1 MEITRDGAAWGTM
14 EVEEHGTQIQFHASG
29 TLPRY
34 GEILRVWGMREGCQP
49 LLIGVA
55 EPDGA
60 GLVVDRAMSRQYLS
74 SLGYD
79 ALPDFYTAGTQPP
92 KAGQQEIRDPL
103 IEQAIK
109 QKTVM
114 MQKQAD
120 ILRLSCPF
128 APDVAFPLAFIFGC
142 CTVKDGTATVIWDRK
157 KGCPCMDSPEMG

>member
-14 EVEEHGTQIQFHASG
+14 EIKEHGTQVQFHASG

-60 GLVVDRAMSRQYLS
+60 GLAIDRTMSRQYLS

-79 ALPDFYTAGTQPP
+79 ALPEYYTAGTQPP
-92 KAGQQEIRDPL
+92 KAGKQNVSDPL
-103 IEQAIK
+103 IEQAIE
-109 QKTVM
+109 QKEVT
-114 MQKQAD
+114 MQKQED

-128 APDVAFPLAFIFGC
+128 TGDAAFPLAFIFAC
-142 CTVKDGTATVIWDRK
+142 CTVKDGTATVLWDRK
-157 KGCPCMDSPEMG
+157 KGCPCTDSPQ

>member
-14 EVEEHGTQIQFHASG
+14 EIKEHGTQVQFHASG

-60 GLVVDRAMSRQYLS
+60 GLVIDRTMSRQYLS

-92 KAGQQEIRDPL
+92 KAGQQHICDPL
-103 IEQAIK
+103 IEQAMTREGI
-109 QKTVM
+109 T
-114 MQKQAD
+114 MQTQENM
-120 ILRLSCPF
+120 LRLSCSF
-128 APDVAFPLAFIFGC
+128 TGDAAFPLAFIFAC
-142 CTVKDGTATVIWDRK
+142 CTVKDGIATVIWDRK
-157 KGCPCMDSPEMG
+157 KGLPLCGQP